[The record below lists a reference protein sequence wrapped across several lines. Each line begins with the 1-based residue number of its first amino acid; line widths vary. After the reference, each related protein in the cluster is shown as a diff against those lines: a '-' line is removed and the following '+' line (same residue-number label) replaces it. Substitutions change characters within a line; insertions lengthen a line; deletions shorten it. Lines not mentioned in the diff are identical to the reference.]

1 MKKTLSLML
10 IAGSSAAFACTGMYV
25 GKKVSVEGH
34 TLIGRTIDSISPT
47 IAKCVQIVNRVEN
60 SPGRFYVGGDEH
72 LGLPLPATTYKSI
85 VTPVSNTTRSYRY
98 DSACI
103 NEMGVIYSG
112 TVTGGTA
119 PEALE
124 ADPFVKSGVAEANIS
139 AYIIQTSATAREAV
153 ERLLK
158 AIDEKGHNGPEI
170 YMMADTNEAWYV
182 EVYTGHQYAAIKMPE
197 DKVLVIGN
205 QFMIGEFDP
214 KGEDVYYSKDLLTLP
229 VKAKFAK
236 YGPNG
241 KINIAATYGKPRTDY
256 SNIRTWFG
264 HKFLAPQDKI
274 GDYARTNEYPL
285 FFTPKNKVS
294 KLDLFKLMRSR
305 YEGTKYDDSLPG
317 NDGIRVIGTVKQ
329 CSSHVLEVT
338 PNLPREKQATMY
350 VTLSNAEHSPF
361 LPINASVTKI
371 ADGYDILISNMD
383 TKSYY
388 ESLPAHRYRRL
399 AVTAE
404 LDRRFLGDGVRAC
417 WEKLEERLCLE
428 YPAIVE
434 GSSSEFITDYT
445 KTVFEESLAD
455 ANRMF
460 DEISWYNVK
469 YSRTKGD
476 MAGKPLPEKIPYR
489 YSRHDAPAKFRPRF
503 AAVIGAVQTNK
514 YSITPHSIVNALA
527 ISGYVPLLIPYSVN
541 DKYLELTMNHV
552 DAIIIGGAH
561 GGDNWDLRSNF
572 DIKAIKLAAKRKIP
586 VLGICHGHQVINLA
600 FGGTIGLIDQS
611 KEGRLKHK
619 VKIRP
624 YSRNCFHPIN
634 ISTNTFLYSVVG
646 NTNLIANSSHVY
658 EVKKIGEGL
667 KVSALSPDGIV
678 EAIEHQTLPITGFQ
692 FHPESILDKAD
703 VYGELI
709 IKALNRKASK

>member
-1 MKKTLSLML
+1 MKKTLSLIL

-47 IAKCVQIVNRVEN
+47 IAKCVQIVERVEN
-60 SPGRFYVGGDEH
+60 SPGRIYVGGDEH

-112 TVTGGTA
+112 TVTGATA
-119 PEALE
+119 PAALR
-124 ADPFVKSGVAEANIS
+124 ADPFVPSGAAESNIS
-139 AYIIQTSATAREAV
+139 GYIIQTSATAREAV

-158 AIDEKGHNGPEI
+158 VIDEKGHNGPEI

-205 QFMIGEFDP
+205 QFMLGEFDP
-214 KGEDVYYSKDLLTLP
+214 NEKDVYYSKDLLKLP

-241 KINIAATYGKPRTDY
+241 KINLAATYGKPRTDY

-317 NDGIRVIGTVKQ
+317 NEDVRVIGTVKQ

-361 LPINASVTKI
+361 LPINASVAKI

-404 LDRRFLGDGVRAC
+404 LDRHFLGNGVRSY

-455 ANRMF
+455 AKRMF

-489 YSRHDAPAKFRPRF
+489 YSRHDASPRCRPRF
-503 AAVIGAVQTNK
+503 AAIIGAAQTNK
-514 YSITPHSIVNALA
+514 MTLASHSLVNSLA
-527 ISGYVPLLIPYSVN
+527 ISGYVPIVIPYSVD
-541 DKYLELTMNHV
+541 DKFLKLTMNHV
-552 DAIIIGGAH
+552 DAIIIGGQN
-561 GGDNWDLRSNF
+561 GGDNFSWRREF
-572 DIKAIKLAAKRKIP
+572 DAKAIHIAAKRKIP
-586 VLGICHGHQVINLA
+586 VLGFCHGHQVINLA
-600 FGGTIGLIDQS
+600 FGGTIGPIDQQ

-619 VKIRP
+619 VRIRP
-624 YSRNCFHPIN
+624 SSRNCFHPVN
-634 ISTNTFLYSVVG
+634 IATNTFLHSVVG
-646 NTNLIANSSHVY
+646 GTELRVNSSHVY
-658 EVKKIGEGL
+658 EIKNVGKGL
-667 KVSALSPDGIV
+667 IASAVSPDGVV
-678 EAIEHQTLPITGFQ
+678 EALEHETLPITSYQ
-692 FHPESILDKAD
+692 FHPETILDMGD
-703 VYGELI
+703 VYNQLI
-709 IKALNRKASK
+709 IKALNRKPKK